1 MQFASPYFLWL
12 LAVIPLMVVY
22 YVWRTRQGGASIQV
36 STIDGVAE
44 APRTVRYYLRH
55 LPFALRC
62 KGIPYRIYKG
72 NSFYDHKEIKDL
84 LAYIRLVINPRDDE
98 AFKRIVN
105 YPARSPPPSFQGI
118 PFAHRYNGNTGTP
131 ALRTEHR
138 RCRRRASGKTSHI
151 LHRSGAGRG
160 SSR

>member
-55 LPFALRC
+55 LPRKL
-62 KGIPYRIYKG
+62 PL
-72 NSFYDHKEIKDL
+72 N
-84 LAYIRLVINPRDDE
+84 
-98 AFKRIVN
+98 
-105 YPARSPPPSFQGI
+105 
-118 PFAHRYNGNTGTP
+118 
-131 ALRTEHR
+131 
-138 RCRRRASGKTSHI
+138 
-151 LHRSGAGRG
+151 
-160 SSR
+160 SSRKPRPAT

>member
-62 KGIPYRIYKG
+62 AAESVDR
-72 NSFYDHKEIKDL
+72 F
-84 LAYIRLVINPRDDE
+84 LASRFVTTVAFAAVLV
-98 AFKRIVN
+98 
-105 YPARSPPPSFQGI
+105 
-118 PFAHRYNGNTGTP
+118 
-131 ALRTEHR
+131 
-138 RCRRRASGKTSHI
+138 
-151 LHRSGAGRG
+151 GAGSMMG
-160 SSR
+160 